1 MFNMEK
7 RDKEKE
13 KKCFII
19 MPFTSPGGYEEKHFS
34 RVYDYI
40 IVPAC
45 QKAGFE
51 PVIAKD
57 TAKTNLIA
65 LEILKYIV
73 EYDMAL
79 CDISSRNPNVFYE
92 LGLRHA
98 FNKKTVL
105 LKDKRTEMPFDIAS
119 LRYTEYNESL
129 RVDEVQKA
137 VEMVSKSLKDTYEA
151 QSNDGNSLVQL
162 LAIDEAKLPAGYKMS
177 EDTSLILSELRT
189 LKQMVAEE
197 NSSHTITYHN
207 GIVRNGKGI
216 RLTTSPETMY
226 NPMMARFD
234 KPDNFMLSEDSDFR
248 FAVDPTTGGGG
259 KLK

>member
-1 MFNMEK
+1 MEK
-7 RDKEKE
+7 KDKEKD

-19 MPFTSPGGYEEKHFS
+19 MPFTSPVGYEEKHFS

-45 QKAGFE
+45 KKAGFE

-65 LEILKYIV
+65 LEILKCIV

-151 QSNDGNSLVQL
+151 KRNDGNSLVQL
-162 LAIDEAKLPAGYKMS
+162 LAIDEAKLPAGFKMS
-177 EDTSLILSELRT
+177 EDTSLILNELRT
-189 LKQMVAEE
+189 LKQIVSD
-197 NSSHTITYHN
+197 NRPSHTFSYYD
-207 GIVRNGKGI
+207 GFLSDGKDI
-216 RLTTSPETMY
+216 RLTTTPGRIF
-226 NPMMARFD
+226 NPTGMRLNKTNNFHLDDNSGLRFSVDLQEENKD
-234 KPDNFMLSEDSDFR
+234 K
-248 FAVDPTTGGGG
+248 
-259 KLK
+259 